1 MGIYILLN
9 RYYFQTR
16 RGRYKHFK
24 ERKRII
30 ENIINSDMF
39 KGFESPICFFIKGV
53 KVIQKKIEENISY
66 TDALREFKNNYN
78 KEGFDHFEFKSNIRL
93 YQNENLDLLEI
104 PVKIKVRKK
113 KNLQG
118 HLIIEFD
125 SKQYEF
131 NEFFLGSEKSAIQN
145 KNKVTELINSL
156 NQTALGT
163 ITYLFRKVN
172 IGKDAFPFE
181 NVKNAFFIWRN
192 KDIDAFRDIMMFRAQ
207 LRKEIKKIDLK
218 QLNLRERNR
227 IQKIINDMVKPY
239 DLFYVPRITLDKLTM
254 NIVLKHTHLLDEYFQ
269 TKAVVEQNSYSLQ
282 TPRGSNELLFPILYD
297 MNLKINQ
304 VYSLKIPKKSDMDEL
319 MREGLFEVFKDKDEY
334 LLNLTKR
341 KEVLLSKFDKYYI
354 KKLNMILN
362 LDQNWDEYNSKKYKQ
377 RTLDK
382 ANKFLRLLLEN
393 FLLLYN
399 LELELPRIFP
409 GMNGD
414 IDIEWKNDK
423 FQLLISIPEKEN
435 ELAGLYGDNF
445 RKDVIKFDFN
455 INEPNLRLLAWLKRQ
470 I

>member
-24 ERKRII
+24 ERRRII
-30 ENIINSDMF
+30 ESLINSEMF
-39 KGFESPICFFIKGV
+39 EGFNSPICFFLKGI
-53 KVIQKKIEENISY
+53 KVIQKKIEENISFK
-66 TDALREFKNNYN
+66 DALRKIKINYN
-78 KEGFDHFEFKSNIRL
+78 EEGFDFFEFKSNVYL

-104 PVKIKVRKK
+104 PVKIKVRKER
-113 KNLQG
+113 NQQG
-118 HLIIEFD
+118 HIIIEFD
-125 SKQYEF
+125 SNDYDF
-131 NEFFLGSEKSAIQN
+131 NEFFLGSEKNAILN
-145 KNKVTELINSL
+145 KNKIIDLIKSL

-163 ITYLFRKVN
+163 VTHLFRKVN

-192 KDIDAFRDIMMFRAQ
+192 KDVDAFRDVMMFREQ
-207 LRKEIKKIDLK
+207 IRKEIKKIDLK
-218 QLNLRERNR
+218 KLNLRERNR
-227 IQKIINDMVKPY
+227 IQKIINDMFKPY

-254 NIVLKHTHLLDEYFQ
+254 NLVLKHTHLIDEYFQ
-269 TKAVVEQNSYSLQ
+269 TKAIVEQNSYSLQ
-282 TPRGSNELLFPILYD
+282 TPSGSTELLFPILYD

-304 VYSLKIPKKSDMDEL
+304 VYDLKIPKKSDMDEQ
-319 MREGLFEVFKDKDEY
+319 MREGLFEVFKDKEEY
-334 LLNLTKR
+334 FLNLEKR
-341 KEVLLSKFDKYYI
+341 KRDLLSKFDKYYL
-354 KKLNMILN
+354 KKLSQILN
-362 LDQNWDEYNSKKYKQ
+362 LDQYWDESNLKKYKKK
-377 RTLDK
+377 TLEK
-382 ANKFLRLLLEN
+382 AKQFLRSLLEN

-399 LELELPRIFP
+399 LELDLPRIFP
-409 GMNGD
+409 GINGD

-455 INEPNLRLLAWLKRQ
+455 ASEPNLRLLAWLKRQ